1 MGVDVTHIIRHDFKD
16 VKNHKAAKKYQNI
29 NPSCKAENIKYI

>member
-16 VKNHKAAKKYQNI
+16 VKSHKAAKKYLLQKQKI
-29 NPSCKAENIKYI
+29 

>member
-16 VKNHKAAKKYQNI
+16 VKNHKAAKKYANT
-29 NPSCKAENIKYI
+29 NPSCLS